1 MRRHW
6 PLALGGEDTV
16 YRIEI
21 NGRPQLRCEIDL
33 DVVPEIGMDS
43 GLVATAMR
51 AINAIPW
58 IVDARPGVLGPMEVP
73 VRESRNARPGGQRL
87 EP

>member
-1 MRRHW
+1 
-6 PLALGGEDTV
+6 V

-21 NGRPQLRCEIDL
+21 DGRPQLRCEIDL

-58 IVDARPGVLGPMEVP
+58 IVDARPGVLNPMEVP
-73 VRESRNARPGGQRL
+73 VRPTRNPRPGGQPL
-87 EP
+87 EV